1 MFSSSLKLT
10 SNTYRRRNSSASCLL
25 EALNDEDQTKLSQC
39 LEVILDIVGES
50 MPEVQGMIKLFL
62 VIYMCLGEISIVY
75 VILKCIA

>member
-1 MFSSSLKLT
+1 M
-10 SNTYRRRNSSASCLL
+10 L

-62 VIYMCLGEISIVY
+62 VIYMSLGVY
-75 VILKCIA
+75 FIDVILKCIASYLDFLSSEGNNR

>member
-1 MFSSSLKLT
+1 MFGSSLKLT
-10 SNTYRRRNSSASCLL
+10 FNTYRRRNSSASCLL

-62 VIYMCLGEISIVY
+62 VIYMCLGVY
-75 VILKCIA
+75 CIDVILKCTV

>member
-1 MFSSSLKLT
+1 M
-10 SNTYRRRNSSASCLL
+10 L

-62 VIYMCLGEISIVY
+62 VIYMCLGVY
-75 VILKCIA
+75 FVILKCIASYYNLLSSEGNNR